1 MKVFIFGANEVYSN
15 NVISILLARGYICE
29 LIDSNTIF
37 GDRKYSSNVVKR
49 FFQRQMQIKLF
60 FDKLESDPAEDIAQI
75 HYVSPSYL
83 RYYLYLR
90 KKFKK
95 IILWFWGS
103 DLYRQRKILLKIMFP
118 LFNSADKICFAT
130 DAMASDF
137 FRFFPKLKYKDYR
150 LRLGLPVLDIIDGIN
165 KQDLDFFRNRLKIP
179 ENKKIVVVGYNAR
192 PEQQHIKVIDSLPS
206 RILSDLFIIFPWT
219 YGSTGIEYETL
230 LLKSVKQ
237 KTINYIFIK
246 DFLSMKDIAC
256 LRCIT
261 DVFIHV
267 QTTDALSGSMLE
279 SLYAGCNVIT
289 GSWLPYKILDD
300 LNIKMIKV
308 NSPEEVGKVIDC
320 ALNVPL
326 KSNEKESNRREIER
340 LSKWKECLAPLI
352 LLYEK

>member
-1 MKVFIFGANEVYSN
+1 MKVYILGDREVCN
-15 NVISILLARGYICE
+15 ISVVSKLQSYGIKCE
-29 LIDSNTIF
+29 LIDIDSF
-37 GDRKYSSNVVKR
+37 LREKKFSSIKIVR
-49 FFQRQMQIKLF
+49 FFQKQKQLKLLF
-60 FDKLESDPAEDIAQI
+60 QNYNINKQEDIVQI
-75 HYVSPSYL
+75 HYVTPIYL
-83 RYYLYLR
+83 ICYPYLK

-103 DLYRQRKILLKIMFP
+103 DLYRQKKFFIKIMYP
-118 LFNSADKICFAT
+118 LFCSADKICFAT
-130 DAMASDF
+130 DTMASVF
-137 FRFFPKLKYKDYR
+137 FRLFPKLKYKDYR
-150 LRLGLPVLDIIDGIN
+150 LRLGLPVLNIIDGIN
-165 KQDLDFFRNRLKIP
+165 KQDLDSFRNRLKIP
-179 ENKKIVVVGYNAR
+179 EQKKIVVVGYNAR

-230 LLKSVKQ
+230 LLKSAKQ

-267 QTTDALSGSMLE
+267 QTTDALSGSMQE

-289 GSWLPYKILDD
+289 GSWLPYKIFDD

-308 NSPEEVGKVIDC
+308 DSPGEVGNVIEYV
-320 ALNVPL
+320 LSTPL
-326 KSNEKESNRREIER
+326 DSIER
-340 LSKWKECLAPLI
+340 ENNRNAIGKLSKWDECIKDWLV
-352 LLYEK
+352 LYN